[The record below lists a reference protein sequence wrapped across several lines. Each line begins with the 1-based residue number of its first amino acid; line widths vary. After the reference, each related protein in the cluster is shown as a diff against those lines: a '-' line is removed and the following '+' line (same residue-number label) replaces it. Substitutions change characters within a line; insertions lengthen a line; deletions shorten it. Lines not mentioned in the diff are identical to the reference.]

1 MSTGIQQKSVRSLI
15 TELHEDNQRIIFS
28 LCRGDEVWE
37 DLYQET
43 CMDAIRYF
51 DDKEWL
57 ESEFMAMFYKL
68 AKIKWLYSPEVDAGR
83 DVKNFLF
90 VFKRFSQ
97 LSVSEDFLLER
108 ITEGE
113 SEETIFKEL
122 VEASTLTELERV
134 LLNKYLE
141 VNCKI
146 SQMSR
151 DLDVSN
157 QALKDR
163 IEVIKEKLKDAG
175 DRIFN

>member
-1 MSTGIQQKSVRSLI
+1 MSNGIQQKSVRSLI

-51 DDKEWL
+51 DEKQWTEQ
-57 ESEFMAMFYKL
+57 EFMAMFYKL
-68 AKIKWLYSPEVDAGR
+68 AKMKWFYSPGDAGR

-108 ITEGE
+108 ISEGE

-141 VNCKI
+141 VNCKV

-151 DLDVSN
+151 DLDVSIP
-157 QALKDR
+157 ALKDR
-163 IEVIKEKLKDAG
+163 MEVIKDKLKDAG
-175 DRIFN
+175 DRIFD